1 MPRAVRARLAQV
13 ARRWPPA
20 RVQARAVCARE
31 QGQVQAVFA
40 REQEPE
46 QRRATLALES
56 TARTPAPERWRPPV
70 GLRRVSD
77 REPA

>member
-40 REQEPE
+40 REQERE
-46 QRRATLALES
+46 QRRAPLALES
-56 TARTPAPERWRPPV
+56 TQTPAPERWRPPM
-70 GLRRVSD
+70 GLRRVSEP
-77 REPA
+77 EPA